1 METRWEWN
9 STRSI
14 ILSDNPLFNETLAS
28 PPPIN
33 CQKILVE
40 TGKQINFVMDS
51 QTGLL
56 KEANLK
62 ELEEYLWG
70 GEYHYL
76 NSDSEEEEFY

>member
-1 METRWEWN
+1 MDKQRN
-9 STRSI
+9 SNYSDYI
-14 ILSDNPLFNETLAS
+14 ILPNNPLFNETLAC

-33 CQKILVE
+33 TQKILIE
-40 TGKQINFVMDS
+40 TGTKINFVMDS
-51 QTGLL
+51 ETGLL

-62 ELEEYLWG
+62 ELEDYLWG